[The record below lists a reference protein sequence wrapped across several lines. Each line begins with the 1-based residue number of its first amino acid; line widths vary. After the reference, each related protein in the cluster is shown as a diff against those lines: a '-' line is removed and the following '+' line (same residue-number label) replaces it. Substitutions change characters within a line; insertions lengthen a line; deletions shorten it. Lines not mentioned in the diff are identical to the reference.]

1 MNRSNL
7 KRIGAAIVIATA
19 SYTSIGVFVAS
30 GAEAPIAIPATAAE
44 IWKQIDMHVAELQA
58 VVKSGV
64 LKTVH
69 VHAFA
74 IRDLVRGLPTHSPAL
89 KPEALK
95 TVTDQ
100 SKFVDTLAERLDQTG
115 DANDKPGTESN
126 LKKLEAILKSI
137 RANYPAGT

>member
-1 MNRSNL
+1 MKSRNL
-7 KRIGAAIVIATA
+7 KLIGATILMAAT
-19 SYTSIGVFVAS
+19 SFTSIGIFAANA
-30 GAEAPIAIPATAAE
+30 AEAPIAIPATAAE
-44 IWKQIDMHVAELQA
+44 IWKQIDMHVTELQV

-74 IRDLVRGLPTHSPAL
+74 IRDLVRGLPTHSPGL

-95 TVTDQ
+95 SVTDQ
-100 SKFVDTLAERLDQTG
+100 SKFIDTLAERLDQTG

-126 LKKLEAILKSI
+126 LKKHEAVLKTI
-137 RANYPAGT
+137 RANYP